1 MKKAILIVSFGTT
14 YPETR
19 QKNITAITRQVRAL
33 YPDVLVEEAVS
44 STIVRNA
51 MKKREHID
59 AKSPEEGLLWL
70 KEQGATRVVV
80 FPTHVIDGIEN
91 HRMKQ
96 AVEEY
101 RTAFEQIA
109 VADALLT
116 EPEDYTNVAKALWES
131 VKEETG
137 DAPLILMGHGT
148 EHAADSSYAVMEQAL
163 RAYAQHPVYIAT
175 VEGKRTIADVI
186 AQMKFEGIV
195 NTKVIV
201 APFMLVAGD
210 HANNDMAGEEDSF
223 ASLLREEGYA
233 PECILRGIAEYPAIR
248 EVYLSHLQKA
258 AGTLFAD
265 ITTKNRTGIL
275 YGIGVGSGNPK
286 QMTLQALEIIHSCDL
301 IVLPA
306 VTKEEC
312 YAYRIVEQ
320 VCHEISDMPL
330 LCMPF
335 PMIKDEK
342 KLELAHTRIYKTI
355 EDYLRRGQIVG
366 MITIGDPGIYSTYLY
381 MHKRAKENGWQA
393 EMING
398 VPSFCAVAARLGISL
413 GEQNEEIHIIPAAYE
428 VEDTF
433 SYSGTCVYMK
443 SGKKLNELICAL
455 RRRQEKTGN
464 IYKVYGVSNCGMPQ
478 EQVYYGL
485 DELENAKGYLT
496 TVIVKTYT
504 E

>member
-19 QKNITAITRQVRAL
+19 QKNIAAITRQVRAL
-33 YPDVLVEEAVS
+33 YPDVLVAEAVS
-44 STIVRNA
+44 STIVRNV
-51 MKKREHID
+51 MKKREHMD
-59 AKSPEEGLLWL
+59 AKSPEEGLIKL
-70 KEQGATRVVV
+70 KEQGATHVAV

-101 RTAFEQIA
+101 RLAFEQIT

-131 VKEETG
+131 LKEETG

-186 AQMKFEGIV
+186 AQMKSEGIV
-195 NTKVIV
+195 NTRVVV
-201 APFMLVAGD
+201 APFMLVAGE
-210 HANNDMAGEEDSF
+210 HANNDMAGEENSF
-223 ASLLREEGYA
+223 ASILKKEGYT

-248 EVYLSHLQKA
+248 EVYLSHLQKV
-258 AGTLFAD
+258 AGALFAD
-265 ITTKNRTGIL
+265 ITTQNRQGIL
-275 YGIGVGSGNPK
+275 YGIGIGSGNPK

-320 VCHEISDMPL
+320 VCPEISV
-330 LCMPF
+330 CRF
-335 PMIKDEK
+335 YVC
-342 KLELAHTRIYKTI
+342 RF
-355 EDYLRRGQIVG
+355 R
-366 MITIGDPGIYSTYLY
+366 
-381 MHKRAKENGWQA
+381 
-393 EMING
+393 
-398 VPSFCAVAARLGISL
+398 
-413 GEQNEEIHIIPAAYE
+413 
-428 VEDTF
+428 
-433 SYSGTCVYMK
+433 
-443 SGKKLNELICAL
+443 
-455 RRRQEKTGN
+455 
-464 IYKVYGVSNCGMPQ
+464 
-478 EQVYYGL
+478 
-485 DELENAKGYLT
+485 
-496 TVIVKTYT
+496 
-504 E
+504 